1 MFWFHL
7 AGYLGKTVGELQDTL
22 SPAEFDAWREFD
34 QLHPITDRRRI
45 YGPAALIATAFGG
58 KFADALEFLH
68 PKTKRP
74 TRPLRPVEVIRA
86 PKE

>member
-1 MFWFHL
+1 M
-7 AGYLGKTVGELQDTL
+7 TL
-22 SPAEFDAWREFD
+22 AEFNAWRDWD
-34 QLHPITDRRRI
+34 QTNPITDRRRI
-45 YGPAALIATAFGG
+45 YGPAALVSTALGG
-58 KFADALEFLH
+58 SFADALEFLH